1 MNNLNYA
8 SFKASKKLHD
18 AGIIL
23 ETDFIYN
30 SDGKL
35 LYSPLVER
43 RDGDIPAP
51 SMAEVWRELPDGKEL
66 AENKGCTYAS
76 IEYGEG
82 KYKEF
87 SSMDNPTDSLIDLLI
102 WVKEQNR
109 ERIVK
114 KLIDHADKLKW

>member
-1 MNNLNYA
+1 MNNLNA
-8 SFKASKKLHD
+8 SLEASKKLHD

-51 SMAEVWRELPDGKEL
+51 SMAEVWRELP
-66 AENKGCTYAS
+66 NTYSTDTDVRLKTLMSYQA
-76 IEYGEG
+76 G
-82 KYKEF
+82 YKALKDDVGVWF
-87 SSMDNPTDSLIDLLI
+87 SYDTNPTDALIDLLI
-102 WVKEQNR
+102 FVRKE
-109 ERIVK
+109 K
-114 KLIDHADKLKW
+114 P

>member
-1 MNNLNYA
+1 MNNLNHA

-51 SMAEVWRELPDGKEL
+51 SMIEVWRELPDGTEL
-66 AENKGCTYAS
+66 SKNGLVYAS
-76 IEYGEG
+76 IESDEG
-82 KYKEF
+82 FYKEF
-87 SSMDNPTDSLIDLLI
+87 VSDNPTDALIDLLI